1 VDQTL
6 YHFIAPAFV
15 ILNKF
20 WSLAVFLSKQQK
32 TLVRLAEAAARVR
45 TYRNEPIAWATCPP
59 ASACAK
65 ADSKPGADAASA
77 WSEAGQRKH
86 ATAAQVASGF
96 IYFLE
101 LPRHSSNAPSVT

>member
-1 VDQTL
+1 VGETL

-32 TLVRLAEAAARVR
+32 TFVRLAEAAARVR

-65 ADSKPGADAASA
+65 ADSKSGADAAQLA
-77 WSEAGQRKH
+77 LRHGKENMRRGAG
-86 ATAAQVASGF
+86 S
-96 IYFLE
+96 
-101 LPRHSSNAPSVT
+101 